1 MNKRIICRSLLAACA
16 ALTLSLTS
24 LDAQNPISPMGVY
37 IADPSARVAPD
48 GRLYIYGSRD
58 ESDKYY
64 CSDLHDLLST
74 SDLRTWRHDRGIF
87 RWGTTLYAPDSIFK
101 DSRTYLYFDVPDG
114 T

>member
-16 ALTLSLTS
+16 ALNLSLTS

-64 CSDLHDLLST
+64 YSDLHDLLST

-87 RWGTTLYAPDSIFK
+87 SMTTSFLSCPPLLKNIRHFMKKHAEF
-101 DSRTYLYFDVPDG
+101 
-114 T
+114 